1 MRQSRE
7 PPVGPIHATP
17 ERIGYTHRVGRK
29 SGRLIR
35 QTLTETLLLG
45 IAGGAAGCV
54 LAWGLVRLF
63 VGIAPNGIPR
73 LEQAAIDAR
82 VLWFTLVA
90 SLLSG
95 LVFGL
100 APAIQRARWR
110 VNTTPRMLLRES
122 LVTAQIAVSLV
133 LLTAAGMLLRSLW
146 KVENVPL
153 GIEAEHVVIA
163 DFTLGRQRYSPDARQ
178 LEFFNELETRMAGI
192 PGATA
197 VAISDSLP
205 PSGGTRGRPL
215 AALQLEGQPPR
226 TEGSG
231 GPVVWRYVSPGYF
244 AALGIPIR
252 RGRGFQAEDR
262 APGEASIVL
271 SELLARRLFPAG
283 DALGSRI
290 HIDTWF
296 TVVGVAADVRNA
308 GPLKP
313 ADPEYYVLRKSTPDE
328 VWRNQMQA
336 TMGWRHAYA
345 AIRTPLN
352 AALMADWMKK
362 EFAALDPSLPVA
374 TTTMEQKVSVLAQ
387 RPRFNA
393 ILLSLFAAM
402 GVLLAVIGLYGVM
415 AFLVGQ
421 RTQEIGVRM
430 ALGATPGTITK
441 LILGRAMRWTVSGA
455 VLGLIGSFF
464 ATKTLRSML
473 FEVSERDPWTIGVVL
488 PALFL
493 IALAAAP
500 GFHPGGQLAW
510 IRSLRCGTNEDSSS
524 TTSRALA
531 LQVFMTVTKAGS
543 WALFWRSVVRFQ
555 ADKVNPWIAVRNTL
569 GLAVPLAVATALGQV
584 PAGLAMSTG
593 ALNVS
598 FRDSASP
605 YIQRARMM
613 LAASLIAGSGVF
625 AGGISGR
632 NNLIALLVAGV
643 WAFGAGMLV
652 ALSTAAADL
661 GVLSLVLV
669 LVYSSSQQ
677 AGEHP
682 VYAGMLAFAGGL
694 IQTLLAV
701 LFWPLRRYVPE
712 RRALSDLY
720 MALAQ
725 AAKVPI
731 QATEAPP
738 ASPQSTAAQTA
749 LAALDRDDS
758 LEGIRYRSLLT
769 QAERMRVSLLALSRI
784 RNRMEREIPG
794 SHEAGILNRY
804 FDACSRVLRAIGTTI
819 VADKLEAR
827 ERSPRAGGPGSKSR
841 REERSS
847 LSNVRPGGAASR
859 GSRSGGAYNPA
870 GAETFEKGEEA
881 RPLRLRFGGKSPRC
895 ARI

>member
-1 MRQSRE
+1 MLLGSLMFFESLRLDIRYALRGMARTPVFTFTAVLAAALGIGATTAVFSVVDRILFRSLPYPADDRLVSVGMMTPLDTNEFLFPDAYFDWRQLQQPFESITSFTAGVVDCDLAGDIPVRAGCSQVEGNFLPTLGVSPLLGRNFAPDEDRRNAPKVALVSYGLWQRKFGGDPGIPGKVILLDAQPVTIIGVLPPSFEMPTLVSPDFLLPEALNEATERNGRALRLFARLKPGISIQQPTAAMQPLFEETLKYLPAPARKEVHLQVRSLRDRQVQDARFASWVLLGAVGAVLLIACANIANLLLARSMLRRRELVIRTALGASR
-7 PPVGPIHATP
+7 
-17 ERIGYTHRVGRK
+17 
-29 SGRLIR
+29 GRLIR

-73 LEQAAIDAR
+73 LEQASIDAR
-82 VLWFTLVA
+82 VLWFTLAA

-100 APAIQRARWR
+100 APAMQRPHWR

-133 LLTAAGMLLRSLW
+133 LLTAAGTLLRSLW

-402 GVLLAVIGLYGVM
+402 GVLLAVI
-415 AFLVGQ
+415 
-421 RTQEIGVRM
+421 
-430 ALGATPGTITK
+430 
-441 LILGRAMRWTVSGA
+441 
-455 VLGLIGSFF
+455 
-464 ATKTLRSML
+464 
-473 FEVSERDPWTIGVVL
+473 
-488 PALFL
+488 
-493 IALAAAP
+493 
-500 GFHPGGQLAW
+500 
-510 IRSLRCGTNEDSSS
+510 
-524 TTSRALA
+524 
-531 LQVFMTVTKAGS
+531 
-543 WALFWRSVVRFQ
+543 
-555 ADKVNPWIAVRNTL
+555 
-569 GLAVPLAVATALGQV
+569 
-584 PAGLAMSTG
+584 
-593 ALNVS
+593 
-598 FRDSASP
+598 
-605 YIQRARMM
+605 
-613 LAASLIAGSGVF
+613 
-625 AGGISGR
+625 
-632 NNLIALLVAGV
+632 
-643 WAFGAGMLV
+643 
-652 ALSTAAADL
+652 
-661 GVLSLVLV
+661 
-669 LVYSSSQQ
+669 
-677 AGEHP
+677 
-682 VYAGMLAFAGGL
+682 
-694 IQTLLAV
+694 
-701 LFWPLRRYVPE
+701 
-712 RRALSDLY
+712 
-720 MALAQ
+720 
-725 AAKVPI
+725 
-731 QATEAPP
+731 
-738 ASPQSTAAQTA
+738 
-749 LAALDRDDS
+749 
-758 LEGIRYRSLLT
+758 
-769 QAERMRVSLLALSRI
+769 
-784 RNRMEREIPG
+784 
-794 SHEAGILNRY
+794 
-804 FDACSRVLRAIGTTI
+804 
-819 VADKLEAR
+819 
-827 ERSPRAGGPGSKSR
+827 
-841 REERSS
+841 
-847 LSNVRPGGAASR
+847 
-859 GSRSGGAYNPA
+859 
-870 GAETFEKGEEA
+870 
-881 RPLRLRFGGKSPRC
+881 
-895 ARI
+895 